1 MLTNKEV
8 GTVQKS
14 LKDAVEER
22 MPLVFQAL
30 ADATRLKIF
39 RLLVKQKDLCV
50 TDIAKVFN
58 ISIPAVSYQLKIME
72 MVGLVRREKMGK
84 MVCYELRKDDPF
96 VRKIIKIIN

>member
-14 LKDAVEER
+14 VKDAVEER
-22 MPLVFQAL
+22 MPFVFQAL

-50 TDIAKVFN
+50 TDIAKVFK
-58 ISIPAVSYQLKIME
+58 ISIPAVSYQLKVME

>member
-1 MLTNKEV
+1 MLTNKEI

-14 LKDAVEER
+14 VKDAVEER
-22 MPLVFQAL
+22 MPFVFQVL

-50 TDIAKVFN
+50 TDIAKVFK
-58 ISIPAVSYQLKIME
+58 ISIPAVSYQLKVME

-84 MVCYELRKDDPF
+84 MVCYELKKDDPF
-96 VRKIIKIIN
+96 VRKIIKIIQ

>member
-1 MLTNKEV
+1 MLTQRQI
-8 GTVQKS
+8 GAVQKAF
-14 LKDAVEER
+14 KGNAEER

-39 RLLVKQKDLCV
+39 RLLAKQKDLCV
-50 TDIAKVFN
+50 TDIAKIFK

-84 MVCYELRKDDPF
+84 MGCYELRKDDPF